1 MGVRRLD
8 IVLPAGN
15 TYGNGQLLKGYLQV
29 EIEPGTSCEYF
40 QVTFKGQLYCNWWMG
55 RTNCVTD
62 HSIVNMTQRL
72 TKGRSGSGEG
82 GGEEDSGPFTGGTHN
97 VPFVFLIF
105 VG

>member
-29 EIEPGTSCEYF
+29 EIEPGTSCEYL
-40 QVTFKGQLYCNWWMG
+40 QVAFKGQLYCSWRAG
-55 RTNCVTD
+55 KTKYVTD
-62 HSIVNMTQRL
+62 HSIVNITQRL
-72 TKGRSGSGEG
+72 IKSRSGSGEG
-82 GGEEDSGPFTGGTHN
+82 GGEEDSGLFTGGIYK
-97 VPFVFLIF
+97 VPFVFPIF